1 MAALPDLNTAEGLA
15 AAVAALDPDFH
26 GLLERKEVSQ
36 LVQGRLSNAN
46 VKSITRFSAVGDARA
61 DIRTFCTGTAAD
73 VVEIAGVEDTWQASK
88 ARMETRHQAEA
99 EASLASM
106 PSPVN
111 KVEAQDLRQKFEKLH
126 YKLEDKVSPA
136 TSTMELIFDQVES
149 GEWKAMS
156 LVQFLSRDDTEAEMM
171 GATIDKTG
179 TVKIRKGYG
188 ESKPPK
194 TSEELRQRLKLV
206 GHAYIMAQLKFP
218 HKAVLQQLTPNN
230 FNKLCDYLLGEQ
242 VMGLRAKDEEGAV
255 ISATSL
261 DLVLSYEF
269 QIRKQMVKLMNE
281 GERP

>member
-46 VKSITRFSAVGDARA
+46 VKSISRFAAVGDARA
-61 DIRTFCTGTAAD
+61 DIRTFCTGTAD
-73 VVEIAGVEDTWQASK
+73 VVEIAGVVDTWQASK

-106 PSPVN
+106 PSPVK
-111 KVEAQDLRQKFEKLH
+111 KVEAQDLRQKFEQLH

-156 LVQFLSRDDTEAEMM
+156 LVQFLSRDDT
-171 GATIDKTG
+171 
-179 TVKIRKGYG
+179 
-188 ESKPPK
+188 
-194 TSEELRQRLKLV
+194 
-206 GHAYIMAQLKFP
+206 
-218 HKAVLQQLTPNN
+218 
-230 FNKLCDYLLGEQ
+230 
-242 VMGLRAKDEEGAV
+242 
-255 ISATSL
+255 
-261 DLVLSYEF
+261 
-269 QIRKQMVKLMNE
+269 
-281 GERP
+281 GERWRSGKDMGSQSHRRLQRSWDRGLSWWAMRTSWLSWSFLTRRCYNSWRRTTSTSFVITC